1 MHDYDVHEFL
11 YLNCGIYDPCV
22 GGSGQYGHVVKLY
35 LIFKKRIEIPLLQ
48 SCEVHVKL
56 MDCYYMHCKPST

>member
-1 MHDYDVHEFL
+1 MHDYDVHECL

-35 LIFKKRIEIPLLQ
+35 LIFKQKKEIPLLQ
-48 SCEVHVKL
+48 SCEIHAK
-56 MDCYYMHCKPST
+56 

>member
-22 GGSGQYGHVVKLY
+22 RGSGQYGRVVKLF
-35 LIFKKRIEIPLLQ
+35 LILKIFF
-48 SCEVHVKL
+48 
-56 MDCYYMHCKPST
+56 STLTVD